1 MIMEIMFLFN
11 SKFGAAAL
19 LRVSSEKLT
28 VITADNK
35 AEDKEWLVV
44 RV

>member
-11 SKFGAAAL
+11 SKFGPAL

-28 VITADNK
+28 VINADNK